1 MWHCRNELYTLGNAV
16 KMTLEQKCRSY
27 CRRQKINPDM
37 LAPKSWQD
45 VPGPRT
51 RGMVL
56 MWHTVIAEVTRKPY
70 VGTASKEDAVQQAEL
85 QRMIDESN
93 PKKRYSV
100 YDGEDK

>member
-1 MWHCRNELYTLGNAV
+1 MMN
-16 KMTLEQKCRSY
+16 LESKCRSY

-37 LAPKSWQD
+37 LASKSWQGI
-45 VPGPRT
+45 PGPRT

-56 MWHTVIAEVTRKPY
+56 MWHTVISEVIRKPY
-70 VGTASKEDAVQQAEL
+70 VGTASKDSATQGAEL